1 MTGYIF
7 LILLFITGYIIKK
20 RAGSWMTP
28 SMLAITFAFLYLL
41 IPVLL
46 VPSGEINLFASLYV
60 FACIL
65 LFTSSSF
72 LFPRTIPQRTVS
84 DHQLSYTFGNSVLKK
99 LFWLFTPLLII
110 LIILDIQTQ
119 GFSVAQIL
127 FNIREVA
134 GGYSSL
140 LYEGGFVSNIYKTI
154 YLTLLYPITAIG
166 GFLYATKHKQRRRY
180 LIASLAPSLFIAL
193 SQSVK
198 GMFIVCIFVLIGS
211 IFLINSYRG
220 VELKINTK
228 TLTLLPIAGIGIF
241 SFAIASFY
249 MRGFLQDSNSIETI
263 LYYFRN
269 YAAGHVLAFSDWFSN
284 RYFNRSM
291 LVYEQEELQW
301 GFYTFMSIFR
311 LLGDNRPIPF
321 GIYTEYLNYNNLFET
336 NLYTIF
342 RGLITDF
349 GAIPS
354 AALIGIA
361 GLVFNYSY
369 HRIRLGKT
377 HLIHAVTYISLVVMI
392 YQSYTISTLIWPTF
406 LIGMALLPGILFLSR
421 MALPRTHRSYQ

>member
-134 GGYSSL
+134 GGYPTRHSR
-140 LYEGGFVSNIYKTI
+140 VS
-154 YLTLLYPITAIG
+154 
-166 GFLYATKHKQRRRY
+166 
-180 LIASLAPSLFIAL
+180 
-193 SQSVK
+193 
-198 GMFIVCIFVLIGS
+198 
-211 IFLINSYRG
+211 
-220 VELKINTK
+220 
-228 TLTLLPIAGIGIF
+228 
-241 SFAIASFY
+241 
-249 MRGFLQDSNSIETI
+249 
-263 LYYFRN
+263 
-269 YAAGHVLAFSDWFSN
+269 
-284 RYFNRSM
+284 
-291 LVYEQEELQW
+291 
-301 GFYTFMSIFR
+301 
-311 LLGDNRPIPF
+311 
-321 GIYTEYLNYNNLFET
+321 
-336 NLYTIF
+336 
-342 RGLITDF
+342 
-349 GAIPS
+349 
-354 AALIGIA
+354 
-361 GLVFNYSY
+361 
-369 HRIRLGKT
+369 
-377 HLIHAVTYISLVVMI
+377 
-392 YQSYTISTLIWPTF
+392 
-406 LIGMALLPGILFLSR
+406 
-421 MALPRTHRSYQ
+421 